1 MGTGNPTEQTNIT
14 PQQLQQA
21 LNDAVRAGSNVA
33 GDPLVDALSAVG
45 GLLKDVAEAVL
56 ASGVAV
62 GGDGISVG
70 GVGGGGQSQD
80 QFNQEVADSLAR
92 DLGESFRSEVV
103 PTLLGNQPGQA
114 QIGSADPDPGGDDE
128 TAQAPAAA
136 VRVQLATEGTQL
148 TLATESTLESVN
160 AFAAQIA
167 ANTNILTQ
175 LPIIESLA
183 GQGVSTEDAQSNLNL
198 GERQTDLLTLLQ
210 SAQSLAGPG
219 PDLSRMGSPDA
230 PLHIK
235 DVDIAT
241 PRRVEV
247 VNMPEVKIANTA
259 KVEVTNDVNVKQVG
273 VVQVTQ
279 SGEWVMQLASGQTIP
294 VYVQG
299 GSVQANLSQGGIS
312 TLAELI
318 DVENQR
324 RDAFNTA
331 I

>member
-1 MGTGNPTEQTNIT
+1 M
-14 PQQLQQA
+14 A
-21 LNDAVRAGSNVA
+21 RA
-33 GDPLVDALSAVG
+33 
-45 GLLKDVAEAVL
+45 
-56 ASGVAV
+56 
-62 GGDGISVG
+62 
-70 GVGGGGQSQD
+70 
-80 QFNQEVADSLAR
+80 
-92 DLGESFRSEVV
+92 
-103 PTLLGNQPGQA
+103 
-114 QIGSADPDPGGDDE
+114 
-128 TAQAPAAA
+128 
-136 VRVQLATEGTQL
+136 QLATEGTLL
-148 TLATESTLESVN
+148 TLATESTLASVN

-247 VNMPEVKIANTA
+247 VNMP
-259 KVEVTNDVNVKQVG
+259 KVEVANTPEVQVMNDVNVKQVG

-279 SGEWVMQLASGQTIP
+279 GGEWVMQLASGSTVP

-299 GSVQANLSQGGIS
+299 GRLVADIAGGAGRIGCA
-312 TLAELI
+312 TC
-318 DVENQR
+318 
-324 RDAFNTA
+324 
-331 I
+331 

>member
-14 PQQLQQA
+14 PQQLEQA

-33 GDPLVDALSAVG
+33 GDPLVDVLSAVG

-62 GGDGISVG
+62 GGDGISIG

-114 QIGSADPDPGGDDE
+114 QLGTRDDDDE
-128 TAQAPAAA
+128 TAQAPAAVA
-136 VRVQLATEGTQL
+136 RAQLATEGTLL

-183 GQGVSTEDAQSNLNL
+183 GQGVSAADAQSNLNL

-273 VVQVTQ
+273 VVQVSQ

>member
-1 MGTGNPTEQTNIT
+1 MN
-14 PQQLQQA
+14 
-21 LNDAVRAGSNVA
+21 
-33 GDPLVDALSAVG
+33 
-45 GLLKDVAEAVL
+45 AVL
-56 ASGVAV
+56 TSGVSV
-62 GGDGISVG
+62 GGDGVSLGASG
-70 GVGGGGQSQD
+70 GALTDAQV
-80 QFNQEVADSLAR
+80 EALAASLGE
-92 DLGESFRSEVV
+92 DLGESFRSDFV
-103 PTLLGNQPGQA
+103 PTLLGNQPGTVQP
-114 QIGSADPDPGGDDE
+114 GSADPDDE

-136 VRVQLATEGTQL
+136 ARVQLATEGTLL
-148 TLATESTLESVN
+148 TLATESTLASVN

-259 KVEVTNDVNVKQVG
+259 KVEVTNDVNVEAGRCCAGITIGRMGHAVG
-273 VVQVTQ
+273 IWSNDTCLCARRF
-279 SGEWVMQLASGQTIP
+279 GASESLTGR
-294 VYVQG
+294 YFYA
-299 GSVQANLSQGGIS
+299 SR
-312 TLAELI
+312 I
-318 DVENQR
+318 DR
-324 RDAFNTA
+324 C
-331 I
+331 